1 MANLTRFDPFRI
13 TNRLT
18 SLDPIEDVF
27 KGFFHPVRLMDDES
41 LVQLRMDVKEDDH
54 SFTVHAEIPG
64 VKKEDIQVAIEGN
77 RVSISAE
84 TKQEKEVKEG
94 QKVVHSERYYGNV
107 ARTFSL
113 TSEIDDKRAEAHYRD
128 GVLELILP
136 KKTASSMK
144 KLTID

>member
-27 KGFFHPVRLMDDES
+27 KGFFRPVRLMDDEP
-41 LVQLRMDVKEDDH
+41 LVQLRMDVKEDDRN
-54 SFTVHAEIPG
+54 FTVHAEIPG

-77 RVSISAE
+77 QVSISAE

-94 QKVVHSERYYGNV
+94 QKLVHSERYYGNV

-113 TSEIDDKRAEAHYRD
+113 TSEIDEKRAEAHYRD

-136 KKTASSMK
+136 KKTVSSMK

>member
-27 KGFFHPVRLMDDES
+27 RGFFRPVHMEDEPLM
-41 LVQLRMDVKEDDH
+41 QLRMDVKEDDRN
-54 SFTVHAEIPG
+54 FTVHAEIPG
-64 VKKEDIQVAIEGN
+64 VKKEDIQVSIEGN
-77 RVSISAE
+77 QVSISAE

-94 QKVVHSERYYGNV
+94 EKVVHSERHYGSV

-113 TSEIDDKRAEAHYRD
+113 ASEIDDKRAEAHYRD